1 MTHLLRTFLLL
12 WSTCS
17 SAALQLQVLGHPN
30 NNYTALVNTIQ
41 QFNQD
46 IIVLQSRN
54 PDASTIEDDHLLL
67 MPGHSFDL
75 NNKGNQH
82 ILVLAGELDG
92 VFRFSNFASALH
104 IHRQTP
110 RVNFV
115 VVQGAAHYSFATPTI
130 TAAKLALDLQP
141 EITNAVAQQTVATV
155 VKQWLNPQRH
165 GNKDYTAARLRALQL
180 ATPIVKALQ
189 LEGSAHTGQD
199 ICNSDFPTNPTCN
212 YPKYPVFSLPPGP
225 APAPSP
231 LPSKECICGSKWVTE
246 YAFPSFS
253 GGDEKGFTV
262 QVADAFHNVA
272 DVHPFHLPHNWNSC
286 TAPKGCN
293 LNVTTLTM
301 NVNGSGTLFPNASD
315 MPLSALE
322 LRTKMKSRQI
332 LWEAA
337 GLGKQS
343 GDIDKKNMTLCKN
356 ANQMA
361 WDWAMSN
368 ADPAVR
374 ARFLK
379 FGEPFVMVDD
389 VAAPIGFHGPTWIE
403 KELLYTRNPATH
415 TIEVQSWTFV
425 VGESPIKSKYLPT
438 GMHYCKLLSPA
449 RCMEWLYTD
458 GLRSKI
464 GVQVPQVALDH

>member
-1 MTHLLRTFLLL
+1 MNYALLPFPPMTHLLRTLLLL

-212 YPKYPVFSLPPGP
+212 SPSTPFLVYPLVQHRHRRRCPP
-225 APAPSP
+225 
-231 LPSKECICGSKWVTE
+231 KN
-246 YAFPSFS
+246 AF
-253 GGDEKGFTV
+253 
-262 QVADAFHNVA
+262 VAA
-272 DVHPFHLPHNWNSC
+272 
-286 TAPKGCN
+286 
-293 LNVTTLTM
+293 
-301 NVNGSGTLFPNASD
+301 NGSRNMPFPVSPVAMKKDLRCKSPMLFTTWPTSTRFISPTIGIRA
-315 MPLSALE
+315 P
-322 LRTKMKSRQI
+322 RQ
-332 LWEAA
+332 
-337 GLGKQS
+337 
-343 GDIDKKNMTLCKN
+343 
-356 ANQMA
+356 
-361 WDWAMSN
+361 
-368 ADPAVR
+368 R
-374 ARFLK
+374 
-379 FGEPFVMVDD
+379 
-389 VAAPIGFHGPTWIE
+389 VAI
-403 KELLYTRNPATH
+403 
-415 TIEVQSWTFV
+415 
-425 VGESPIKSKYLPT
+425 
-438 GMHYCKLLSPA
+438 
-449 RCMEWLYTD
+449 
-458 GLRSKI
+458 
-464 GVQVPQVALDH
+464 